1 MRHLLG
7 ILLVLWPMTV
17 NSHDLVRTYTKVKE
31 SHVSGIYQVKLST
44 WNRREEVEYY
54 EIGVF
59 DEDFEPVRFATIE
72 KIVRIQYLS
81 KKKFAVYIKE
91 TDLDR
96 AVYICTTSKTK
107 KAKLTRTVISS
118 RVCSKIKR

>member
-1 MRHLLG
+1 MAA
-7 ILLVLWPMTV
+7 
-17 NSHDLVRTYTKVKE
+17 NSHDLVPTYPEIKE
-31 SHVSGIYQVKLST
+31 SHVTGIYQAKLST
-44 WNRREEVEYY
+44 WNKREEVEYY

-59 DEDFEPVRFATIE
+59 DEDFKPVRFATIE
-72 KIVRIQYLS
+72 KIVRIKYLS

-91 TDLDR
+91 VDLDR

-107 KAKLTRTVISS
+107 KENITRAIVSS